1 MNTPKK
7 PFPSLAEVEGEVIA
21 ESREWGRKR
30 LEERL
35 QELAGQQGEAFP
47 PQPAQASEAHS
58 AKRIREHPSKG

>member
-7 PFPSLAEVEGEVIA
+7 PFPSLAEIEREVIA

-35 QELAGQQGEAFP
+35 QELADQQGEAFP
-47 PQPAQASEAHS
+47 PRAAKASKAHP
-58 AKRIREHPSKG
+58 AKRTGKHQAKG

>member
-7 PFPSLAEVEGEVIA
+7 AFPSLAQIEREVIA

-35 QELAGQQGEAFP
+35 QELADEQGEAFP
-47 PQPAQASEAHS
+47 PRAAQASKAQP
-58 AKRIREHPSKG
+58 AKRTGKHKSKG

>member
-7 PFPSLAEVEGEVIA
+7 LFPSLAEIEREVIA

-35 QELAGQQGEAFP
+35 QELAEEQGEVFSPRA
-47 PQPAQASEAHS
+47 AQASKTQP
-58 AKRIREHPSKG
+58 AKRTGQDKSKG